1 MWILQICRLLF
12 FSTVLV
18 GRGVRRGRCVAARW
32 LGLRLCIFLF
42 LFANVTFANVTEHR
56 NEDFLNGFVNFI
68 AFLDQN
74 FFIAKLF
81 RNFSI

>member
-1 MWILQICRLLF
+1 MAR
-12 FSTVLV
+12 VALV
-18 GRGVRRGRCVAARW
+18 RF
-32 LGLRLCIFLF
+32 FLF

-56 NEDFLNGFVNFI
+56 NEDFLNGFVDFI